1 MRSAKRVI
9 ILSAVLV
16 GLLIWPNIVLANGE
30 DVFGTISLP
39 GIFKYPRLEYKGLT
53 QFLTNIVRLLI
64 VAGGLFAL
72 FNIILAGYG
81 FMGAGDDPKKMAAA
95 SAKIWQSLIG
105 LLLIAGSLVLA
116 ALFGWLLFRDA
127 TIFLAPK
134 IYGP

>member
-81 FMGAGDDPKKMAAA
+81 FIHQTIKCQLNID
-95 SAKIWQSLIG
+95 IYF
-105 LLLIAGSLVLA
+105 LLRPRSGRS
-116 ALFGWLLFRDA
+116 FHFDYFSGR
-127 TIFLAPK
+127 
-134 IYGP
+134 GG